1 MENFTLQNLNLPTFT
16 NFPSSPNLEF
26 LDYLGNSEHQN
37 IISSFSTQTK
47 PGNLHNPISYTLAI
61 YTLEIFKINPN
72 FQTEIL
78 EILQQLGWNSILELE
93 ISILNQSNSL
103 TSKIQKKYPP
113 RPVSQNGPGCVTVS
127 CRGLLSL

>member
-37 IISSFSTQTK
+37 IISSFLLQSK
-47 PGNLHNPISYTLAI
+47 PSNLHNPISYTLAI

-103 TSKIQKKYPP
+103 T
-113 RPVSQNGPGCVTVS
+113 
-127 CRGLLSL
+127 